1 MPLLFTIEGNIGVG
15 KTTLINT
22 LRHTPEITGRKVIF
36 LEEPVAIWESIKDD
50 AGKNIIELF
59 YSDQQAYAFSFQM
72 MAYISRLT
80 ALKDAMAQHP
90 DAIIITE
97 RSVYTDKHIFAKML
111 FDDKKISSIEYH
123 IYNKWFDH
131 FLKDGPLS
139 GIIYLKC
146 EPSIA
151 NERVIKRSRV
161 GETIPLEYL
170 ERCHQY
176 HQQWIENTQ
185 IPTNPIDCNNLTPDY
200 THISDFIS
208 TKTY

>member
-22 LRHTPEITGRKVIF
+22 LRNTPTINGHTVVF
-36 LEEPVAIWESIKDD
+36 LEEPVSIWESIKDET
-50 AGKNIIELF
+50 GKNIIELF
-59 YSDQQAYAFSFQM
+59 YANQETYAFSFQM

-80 ALKDAMAQHP
+80 ALKDAMEQHP

-97 RSVYTDKHIFAKML
+97 RSVYTDKYIFAQML

-123 IYNKWFDH
+123 IYNKWFDY
-131 FLKDGPLS
+131 FLKEVPLS

-146 EPSIA
+146 DPKVA
-151 NERVIKRSRV
+151 NERVRHRARA

-176 HQQWIENTQ
+176 HQQWIENTS
-185 IPTNPIDCNNLTPDY
+185 IPTNTVDCNNSLPNLNE
-200 THISDFIS
+200 ISAFIS
-208 TKTY
+208 TIIG